1 MPGRFRYEERA
12 ASMRKTLLL
21 AGVVGAAVALLARSQ
36 RQDAT
41 RYVKIKQM
49 SMGNGHPENVPV
61 SGSHGYPAAG
71 HGVADGTGD
80 FDAASR
86 GGLATTPVR

>member
-1 MPGRFRYEERA
+1 
-12 ASMRKTLLL
+12 MRKILLL
-21 AGVVGAAVALLARSQ
+21 AGLVGAAALIIRNQ

-49 SMGNGHPENVPV
+49 SMGDGHPENVPV
-61 SGSHGYPAAG
+61 GGSHGYPNAG
-71 HGVADGTGD
+71 QGVADGTGD

-86 GGLATTPVR
+86 GGLATTPVW